1 MRSPRVSIL
10 IPNFN
15 NGRESSKSGQQDLL
29 GDLLRSLRET
39 LKADT
44 TPFEIIAYDDG
55 STDDS
60 LETLRQWALT
70 TWPDGR
76 PFLELIEAEHCGYL
90 SRVANIL
97 SRKARGEILVRLDGD
112 IVCLTPQWVT
122 KLCAAFDQGPS
133 RLGII
138 APKQLRPDGR
148 IHAYGDFVLHP
159 NGYSHVGSG
168 LPRDAVK
175 YMLEVDHAMGCFHCM
190 KKEVFEDVEGYDE
203 EFLRGQTEDLGL
215 RARLK
220 GWRCFAVPHIE
231 FVHFHT
237 ARMDRKTEADSDE
250 GIDKTLKIFIRKW
263 GFCRLAPDLDQIK
276 RQYDG
281 TPLLWNKRWFSKDG
295 AVPPVK
301 APVPLAASQWG
312 TYPTD
317 QILQRRI
324 NLRVGV
330 LLDIIKQAGMPRRG
344 VIVGAEEGLISHM
357 LALRGVRLDGLDPQQ
372 VNVELARRCV
382 LNQKYPAAQTSHQAS
397 ALTGGEPSGGDETL
411 SSDGMPRF
419 DWISDLRRLPLSDA
433 EIDLLVINDQL
444 EIHPNP
450 VGLILE
456 AKRVLIP
463 GGLLVIFSKRKSAT
477 GDPSNPAGEAAWEHR
492 YQWIELL
499 NQIQATRGWDFLVE
513 AKGDDPSRD
522 MIVVVR
528 KQVPVARE
536 PLEMPAAIEGAVSG
550 V

>member
-1 MRSPRVSIL
+1 MRPPRVSIL

-15 NGRESSKSGQQDLL
+15 NGRQSSKSGQQDLL
-29 GDLLRSLRET
+29 GDLLKSLRET
-39 LKADT
+39 LKADA

-60 LETLRQWALT
+60 LATLREWSRM

-97 SRKARGEILVRLDGD
+97 SRKARGDILVRLDGD
-112 IVCLTPQWVT
+112 IVCLTPNWVS
-122 KLCAAFDQGPS
+122 KLRASFEQGPA

-159 NGYSHVGSG
+159 NGYSHVASNM
-168 LPRDAVK
+168 PRDAVK
-175 YMLEVDHAMGCFHCM
+175 YTLEVDHAMGCFHCM
-190 KKEVFEDVEGYDE
+190 KKVVFEDIGGYDE

-237 ARMDRKTEADSDE
+237 ARKDRDTEADSDE
-250 GIDKTLKIFIRKW
+250 GIDKTLKIFIKKW

-276 RQYDG
+276 RRYGG
-281 TPLLWNKRWFSKDG
+281 TPLLWNARWFGKGG
-295 AVPPVK
+295 AVPPAK
-301 APVPLAASQWG
+301 AAVQLSDSQWG
-312 TYPTD
+312 RYPTD
-317 QILQRRI
+317 AALQQRV

-330 LLDIIKQAGMPRRG
+330 LLDIVKQVGVPRRG
-344 VIVGAEEGLISHM
+344 VIVGVEEGLVSHM
-357 LALRGVRLDGLDPQQ
+357 LALRGVTLHGFDPHS
-372 VNVELARRCV
+372 VNVELARGCV
-382 LNQKYPAAQTSHQAS
+382 RNQKYPENAQTPRQAA
-397 ALTGGEPSGGDETL
+397 ALNGEGVP
-411 SSDGMPRF
+411 PAF
-419 DWISDLRRLPLSDA
+419 DHLGDLRRLPLTDGEA
-433 EIDLLVINDQL
+433 DFLVINDQL
-444 EIHPNP
+444 EVHPNP
-450 VGLILE
+450 VGLLHE
-456 AKRVLIP
+456 AKRALAP
-463 GGLLVIFSKRKSAT
+463 GGLLVIFSRRKSVSS
-477 GDPSNPAGEAAWEHR
+477 DPSDPAGEVAWEHR

-499 NQIQATRGWDFLVE
+499 NQVQATRGWDFLVE
-513 AKGDDPSRD
+513 VRGDDPSRD

-528 KQVPVARE
+528 KQVPVEVEAIAI
-536 PLEMPAAIEGAVSG
+536 PAAFEGAVSG